1 MKRSE
6 NNSNGNGNGNG
17 IKNETEY
24 PPVFTHSVK
33 IEQSSK
39 GARVSVRAFANGVQQ
54 AIQEAIDLYTKTRGT
69 LEAIN
74 EVIAPV
80 EEVR

>member
-6 NNSNGNGNGNG
+6 NSNGNGNGQ
-17 IKNETEY
+17 EAEF
-24 PPVFTHSVK
+24 PPVMTHSVK

-39 GARVSVRAFANGVQQ
+39 GARVSVHVFANGSQQ
-54 AIQEAIDLYTKTRGT
+54 AIHKAIDLYTKTRGT

-74 EVIAPV
+74 EVVAPV
-80 EEVR
+80 EHTASTEVK